1 MNRLR
6 LLALPA
12 ALAVAGLLAGCG
24 TKHDG
29 TKQDGTKHQG
39 PEPTGHQGH
48 GGDPHAGH
56 GGGQK
61 AATLVVKTDPAP
73 VAAGQ
78 PTTLKLMIHDA
89 GGGMVK
95 DFDVT
100 HEAKV
105 HLVVVRDGLDT
116 FAHLH
121 PAVDPAGNLTA
132 TYTFP
137 TPGTY
142 RLYADHQPTGGKA
155 NTAVAE
161 VTVAGQLPPAPTLA
175 PNVPA
180 AVEADGLT
188 ARVTVGNAKA
198 GGEGVVRFELLDAG
212 QPLAGLQPYMGA
224 MGHLVVLSGDGKEY
238 VHAHPADGKTAAN
251 VVAFAAHFPRAGV
264 YKGWGQFRWKDTV
277 RVVPFVVKAD

>member
-1 MNRLR
+1 MTRLR

-12 ALAVAGLLAGCG
+12 AALAVAALLAGCG

-29 TKQDGTKHQG
+29 TKHDG
-39 PEPTGHQGH
+39 PEPTAHQGH
-48 GGDPHAGH
+48 GSDPHAGH

-61 AATLVVKTDPAP
+61 AASLVVKTDPAQI
-73 VAAGQ
+73 AAGQ

-89 GGGMVK
+89 GGAMVK

-100 HEAKV
+100 HEAKF

-121 PAVDPAGNLTA
+121 PAVDPAGNLTT

-137 TPGTY
+137 TAGTY

-155 NTAVAE
+155 GTAVAE
-161 VTVAGQLPPAPTLA
+161 VTVAGQPPPAPPLT

-180 AVEADGLT
+180 AVEADGLA

-238 VHAHPADGKTAAN
+238 VHAHPADDKTPAN

-264 YKGWGQFRWKDTV
+264 YKGWGQFRWKDAV
-277 RVVPFVVKAD
+277 RVVPFVVRVD